1 MAEYLSLAQVALEL
15 GVHRSTVHR
24 WADTDS
30 SMPVLRLH
38 GVVRIERSGLERWLT
53 AHTQR
58 SRRTTT
64 A

>member
-1 MAEYLSLAQVALEL
+1 MAEYLNLAQVALEL

-24 WADTDS
+24 WAETDA

-38 GVVRIERSGLERWLT
+38 GVVRIERSALEAWLSR
-53 AHTQR
+53 HTQR
-58 SRRTTT
+58 SRKPAT